1 MKPASA
7 FYEAFK
13 RAGMLVPC
21 TWFPRS
27 NATPVE
33 ADVRF
38 RRPTEDHF
46 GGVAIAMDYSIT
58 YPEGTFIGAAQRD
71 EVRITE
77 PTGEVLRFRI
87 KEIRAKSGGAQLVAD
102 LEPIR

>member
-27 NATPVE
+27 NAEPVD

-46 GGVAIAMDYSIT
+46 SGAVIAYGYSIT
-58 YPEGTFIGAAQRD
+58 YPEGTFPGAAQRD
-71 EVRITE
+71 EVRVTDT
-77 PTGEVLRFRI
+77 TGEVLRFRI
-87 KEIRAKSGGAQLVAD
+87 REIRSRSNGTQQVAE
-102 LEPIR
+102 LEPIK